1 MVIIVPA
8 AGLSTRFPNNPPKYL
23 LRDGKGVLMLARAIE
38 PLYRYRIV
46 AGLLQQHIDEFQALD
61 VLKEEFGNRLM
72 YAVIP
77 TVTRGPADTVY
88 QIMQQ
93 VSLSGAC
100 LVKDCDSYFEHQVWS
115 GNYVCTTT
123 VAEHNVLLELGSKSF
138 VVTNDQQVITD
149 IIEKQ
154 VVSDKFCVGGY
165 KFESTAEYMAAF
177 EKISAYPAQR
187 ELFVSHVIQQML
199 LEGHIFVNNNVV
211 GYQDVGTLHDWRA
224 YNNVL

>member
-8 AGLSTRFPNNPPKYL
+8 AGLSTRFPNSPPKYL
-23 LRDGKGVLMLARAIE
+23 LRDKTGALMLERALDL
-38 PLYRYRIV
+38 LYRYRIV
-46 AGLLQQHIDEFQALD
+46 VGVLQRHIDEFQALD

-93 VSLSGAC
+93 ASLSGPC
-100 LVKDCDSYFEHQVWS
+100 LVKDCDSYFDHQILS
-115 GNYVCTTT
+115 GNYVCTTS
-123 VAEHNVLLELGSKSF
+123 VAEHDVLLRLGSKSF

-165 KFESTAEYMAAF
+165 KFEDTAEYMAAF

-199 LEGHIFVNNNVV
+199 LEGRIFVNNSVV
-211 GYQDVGTLHDWRA
+211 GYHDVGTAHDWRA
-224 YNNVL
+224 YNDSL